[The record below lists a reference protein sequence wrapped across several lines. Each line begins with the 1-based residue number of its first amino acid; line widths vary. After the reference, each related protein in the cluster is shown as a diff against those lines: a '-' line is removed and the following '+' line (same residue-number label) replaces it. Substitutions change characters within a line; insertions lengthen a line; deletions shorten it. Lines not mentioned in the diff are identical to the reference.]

1 MSVLVI
7 EDGARG
13 RSAARPRH
21 CFASVFGRRLASYVA
36 RRKSSVGGGLP
47 LADSGDDGEGDHMS
61 AYADAKHAEA
71 QRRRA
76 DLLAQVELAE
86 RAGCKSMAAMAE
98 FLNRSGFHNAE
109 GGPWN
114 AHSFQTSLA
123 RLRASTPDTAEERPG
138 ADVAGP

>member
-1 MSVLVI
+1 MQRCPGHGLTRTSQELAF
-7 EDGARG
+7 E
-13 RSAARPRH
+13 AAIPIGPP
-21 CFASVFGRRLASYVA
+21 C
-36 RRKSSVGGGLP
+36 VGMRWEEIFP
-47 LADSGDDGEGDHMS
+47 LADSGDDGEGNLMS
-61 AYADAKHAEA
+61 AYVEAKHAEA

-86 RAGCKSMAAMAE
+86 RAGCKSMAEMAE
-98 FLNRSGFHNAE
+98 FLNRSGFHNAD

-138 ADVAGP
+138 ADVAQP

>member
-1 MSVLVI
+1 M
-7 EDGARG
+7 
-13 RSAARPRH
+13 
-21 CFASVFGRRLASYVA
+21 
-36 RRKSSVGGGLP
+36 
-47 LADSGDDGEGDHMS
+47 ADSGDDGEGNLMS
-61 AYADAKHAEA
+61 AYVEAKHAEA

-86 RAGCKSMAAMAE
+86 RAGCKSMAEMAE
-98 FLNRSGFHNAE
+98 FLNRSGFHNVD
-109 GGPWN
+109 GGAWN